1 MSNLFWPGSE
11 RRGDQFTE
19 AIFLQSMLAV
29 EAAWLKALVE
39 VGIAPEA
46 ARHGLLDVVTED
58 DLVMIATEAESSGN
72 PVVPLVGLLRERLR
86 GPSPAAAAWLHRGLT
101 SQDVVDSAIMLML
114 RETSYRIR
122 YETRVQITTLIEMV
136 EQHRDVPMVARTLTQ
151 HAVPQTFGLKAAQWL
166 RGILDVVDRPS
177 TNAFPVQIGGA
188 AGTLAA
194 VTELAAGSGAEDPA
208 QLALEAA
215 ARAAAVLGLNWV
227 PPWHTSRDAVTRLG
241 GSAVRFT
248 DAWGRIAN
256 DVLVMS
262 RPEVGE
268 VTEGRP
274 GGSSTMPHKRNPVLA
289 SLIRRAAVVA
299 PGLGASLHVGSMDSV
314 DERAGG
320 AWQAEWGVLADLERS
335 VVVAASQTTE
345 LLAGLQIHE
354 DRLAANL
361 AASLPDIL
369 AEQRVMADLVGR
381 PVATDPRDYLG
392 ASHLLVD
399 EILGRAHH
407 YLELYGADE

>member
-1 MSNLFWPGSE
+1 MANLFWPGSE

-29 EAAWLKALVE
+29 EAAWLRALIE
-39 VGIAPEA
+39 VGIAPGA
-46 ARHGLLDVVTED
+46 ARHDLHDVVTED
-58 DLVMIATEAESSGN
+58 DLVVIATEAEAAGN

-86 GPSPAAAAWLHRGLT
+86 ETNPEVATWLHRGLT

-114 RETSYRIR
+114 RETSYRVR
-122 YETRVQITTLIEMV
+122 YETRQQITTLVALI

-166 RGILDVVDRPS
+166 RGILDVMDRPS
-177 TNAFPVQIGGA
+177 AGGFPVQIGGA

-194 VTELAAGSGAEDPA
+194 VTELAAGRGAGDPPRV
-208 QLALEAA
+208 ALEVA
-215 ARAAAVLGLNWV
+215 ARTAVILGLTWM
-227 PPWHTSRDAVTRLG
+227 PPWHTTRNAITLLG
-241 GSAVRFT
+241 GTAVRCT

-268 VTEGRP
+268 ASEGSP

-299 PGLGASLHVGSMDSV
+299 PGLAASLHVGSMDSV

-320 AWQAEWGVLADLERS
+320 AWQAEWGVLADLERV
-335 VVVAASQTTE
+335 VVVAASQTTD

-354 DRLAANL
+354 DRLADNL

-392 ASHLLVD
+392 ATHLLVD
-399 EILGRAHH
+399 EILDRART
-407 YLELYGADE
+407 YLTTYGADE

>member
-1 MSNLFWPGSE
+1 MANLFWPGSE

-19 AIFLQSMLAV
+19 VMFLQSMLAV
-29 EAAWLKALVE
+29 EAAWLTALTE
-39 VGIAPEA
+39 TGIAPEG
-46 ARHGLLDVVTED
+46 ARHNLLDVVTED
-58 DLVMIATEAESSGN
+58 DLVVIATEAEAAGN
-72 PVVPLVGLLRERLR
+72 PVVPLVGLVRERLR
-86 GPSPAAAAWLHRGLT
+86 GSSPDVATWLHRGLT
-101 SQDVVDSAIMLML
+101 SQDVVDTAIMLML
-114 RETSYRIR
+114 RETMYRVR
-122 YETRVQITTLIEMV
+122 FEARAQVTTLIALADR
-136 EQHRDVPMVARTLTQ
+136 HRDTPMVARTLTQ
-151 HAVPQTFGLKAAQWL
+151 HAVPLTFGLKAAQWL
-166 RGILDVVDRPS
+166 RGILDVMERS
-177 TNAFPVQIGGA
+177 SAGAFQVQIGGA

-194 VTELAAGSGAEDPA
+194 VTELAAGRGAEDPPRV
-208 QLALEAA
+208 ALEAA
-215 ARAAAVLGLNWV
+215 ARAAKLLDLTWV
-227 PPWHTSRDAVTRLG
+227 PPWHTSRGAITALG
-241 GSAVRFT
+241 GAAVRCT

-268 VTEGRP
+268 VSEGSP

-320 AWQAEWGVLADLERS
+320 AWQAEWGVLADLERALI
-335 VVVAASQTTE
+335 VAASQTTQ
-345 LLAGLQIHE
+345 LLAGLQVHE

-381 PVATDPRDYLG
+381 PPATDPRAYLG

-399 EILGRAHH
+399 EILDRARA
-407 YLELYGADE
+407 YLTTYGADE